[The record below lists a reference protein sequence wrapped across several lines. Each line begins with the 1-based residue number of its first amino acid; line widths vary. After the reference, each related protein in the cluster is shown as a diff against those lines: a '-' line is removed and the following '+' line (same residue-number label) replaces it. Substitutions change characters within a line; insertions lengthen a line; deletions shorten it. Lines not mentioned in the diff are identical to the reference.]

1 MTKKTQRAKARAE
14 KKPRIGEEH
23 IRPDGSV
30 IRYVREE
37 DDDQKPV
44 DHYRTVDTL
53 ALMLRNGSIT
63 GAMHDAGQQFSQDF
77 ARAFA
82 SGVASSRLDGLPAGT
97 TPGQMM
103 VEKNAGAAR
112 AVRDALEAVGGN
124 SSPAGS
130 ALWYVA
136 GLQMSIRDWS
146 LRDGWN
152 GKRVEKNEAKGILVA
167 ALGVLARYY
176 GYERAPKAQSPREA
190 SHVRLVR
197 MLSGRY
203 YRGNQMRRRPWP
215 P

>member
-14 KKPRIGEEH
+14 RKPPIGHELT
-23 IRPDGSV
+23 RPDGSV

-136 GLQMSIRDWS
+136 GLGMSVRDWS
-146 LRDGWN
+146 IRLGWS
-152 GKRVEKNEAKGILVA
+152 GKAMSKEEGKGILLA
-167 ALGVLARYY
+167 ALGMLARYY
-176 GYERAPKAQSPREA
+176 GYERQARP
-190 SHVRLVR
+190 
-197 MLSGRY
+197 
-203 YRGNQMRRRPWP
+203 RRPP
-215 P
+215 PVQEFARSG

>member
-1 MTKKTQRAKARAE
+1 MTKKTQRAKVRAE
-14 KKPRIGEEH
+14 RKPRLGQEH

-136 GLQMSIRDWS
+136 GLQLSLREWA

-152 GKRVEKNEAKGILVA
+152 GKRIDRDEAKGILVA

-176 GYERAPKAQSPREA
+176 GYERG
-190 SHVRLVR
+190 HV
-197 MLSGRY
+197 S
-203 YRGNQMRRRPWP
+203 RGNSSRAPLTA
-215 P
+215 

>member
-14 KKPRIGEEH
+14 RKPRIGQEH

-37 DDDQKPV
+37 DDDQKPAE
-44 DHYRTVDTL
+44 HYRTVDTL

-82 SGVASSRLDGLPAGT
+82 SGVASSRLDGLPYGT
-97 TPGQMM
+97 APGEMLI
-103 VEKNAGAAR
+103 ERNASAAR
-112 AVRDALEAVGGN
+112 AVRDALEAVGG
-124 SSPAGS
+124 SGSPAGS

-136 GLQMSIRDWS
+136 GLQLSLREWA

-152 GKRVEKNEAKGILVA
+152 GKRIDRDEAKGILVA

-176 GYERAPKAQSPREA
+176 GYER
-190 SHVRLVR
+190 
-197 MLSGRY
+197 SGPP
-203 YRGNQMRRRPWP
+203 QHRRRPESTSP
-215 P
+215 SV

>member
-1 MTKKTQRAKARAE
+1 MTKKTQRARAKAE
-14 KKPRIGEEH
+14 KKPHIGHEL

-37 DDDQKPV
+37 DDDRKPV

-130 ALWYVA
+130 ALWFVA

-176 GYERAPKAQSPREA
+176 GYERSGPRTHRTAHWSVISP
-190 SHVRLVR
+190 
-197 MLSGRY
+197 
-203 YRGNQMRRRPWP
+203 
-215 P
+215 

>member
-1 MTKKTQRAKARAE
+1 MTKKTQRARAKAE
-14 KKPRIGEEH
+14 KKPHIGHEL

-37 DDDQKPV
+37 DDDRKPV

-176 GYERAPKAQSPREA
+176 GYERSGSRPHGRGALTTRLSP
-190 SHVRLVR
+190 
-197 MLSGRY
+197 
-203 YRGNQMRRRPWP
+203 
-215 P
+215 

>member
-1 MTKKTQRAKARAE
+1 MTKKTQRARAKAE
-14 KKPRIGEEH
+14 KKPYIGEEH

-37 DDDQKPV
+37 DDDRKPV

-176 GYERAPKAQSPREA
+176 GYERSGSRPHGRGALTTRLSP
-190 SHVRLVR
+190 
-197 MLSGRY
+197 
-203 YRGNQMRRRPWP
+203 
-215 P
+215 

>member
-1 MTKKTQRAKARAE
+1 MTKKTQRARAKAE
-14 KKPRIGEEH
+14 KKPHIGEEH

-37 DDDQKPV
+37 DDDRKPV

-63 GAMHDAGQQFSQDF
+63 RAMHHAGQQVSQDF

-136 GLQMSIRDWS
+136 GLGMSVRDWS
-146 LRDGWN
+146 IRLGWS
-152 GKRVEKNEAKGILVA
+152 GKAMSKEEGKGILIA
-167 ALGVLARYY
+167 ALGMLARSY
-176 GYERAPKAQSPREA
+176 GYERDR
-190 SHVRLVR
+190 H
-197 MLSGRY
+197 GRV
-203 YRGNQMRRRPWP
+203 RRRCPEFESQSSVSG
-215 P
+215 

>member
-14 KKPRIGEEH
+14 RKPPIGHEL

-37 DDDQKPV
+37 DDDRKPV

-112 AVRDALEAVGGN
+112 AVRDALDAVGGN

-136 GLQMSIRDWS
+136 GLQLSLREWA

-152 GKRVEKNEAKGILVA
+152 GKRIDRDEAKGILVA

-176 GYERAPKAQSPREA
+176 GYERG
-190 SHVRLVR
+190 HV
-197 MLSGRY
+197 S
-203 YRGNQMRRRPWP
+203 RGNSSRAPLTA
-215 P
+215 

>member
-14 KKPRIGEEH
+14 RKPRLGEEL

-136 GLQMSIRDWS
+136 GLGMSVRDWS
-146 LRDGWN
+146 IRLGWS
-152 GKRVEKNEAKGILVA
+152 GKAMSKEEGKGILIA
-167 ALGVLARYY
+167 ALGMLARYY
-176 GYERAPKAQSPREA
+176 GYERD
-190 SHVRLVR
+190 SH
-197 MLSGRY
+197 GRV
-203 YRGNQMRRRPWP
+203 RRRGLEFESQSSVPG
-215 P
+215 

>member
-1 MTKKTQRAKARAE
+1 MTKKTQRARARAE

-37 DDDQKPV
+37 DDDRKPV

-77 ARAFA
+77 ARAFG
-82 SGVASSRLDGLPAGT
+82 SGVASPKLDGLPGGT
-97 TPGQMM
+97 APGQMM

-112 AVRDALEAVGGN
+112 AVRDALDAVGGN

-136 GLQMSIRDWS
+136 GLGMSVRDWS
-146 LRDGWN
+146 IRLGWS
-152 GKRVEKNEAKGILVA
+152 GKAMSKEEGKGILIA
-167 ALGVLARYY
+167 ALGMLARYY
-176 GYERAPKAQSPREA
+176 GYERD
-190 SHVRLVR
+190 SH
-197 MLSGRY
+197 GRV
-203 YRGNQMRRRPWP
+203 RRRGLEFESQSSVPG
-215 P
+215 

>member
-14 KKPRIGEEH
+14 RKPPIGHEL

-37 DDDQKPV
+37 DDDQKPAE
-44 DHYRTVDTL
+44 HYRTVDTL

-77 ARAFA
+77 ARAFG
-82 SGVASSRLDGLPAGT
+82 SGVASPKLDGLPGGT
-97 TPGQMM
+97 APGQMM

-112 AVRDALEAVGGN
+112 AVREALDAVGG
-124 SSPAGS
+124 SGSPAGS

-136 GLQMSIRDWS
+136 GLQMSIRDWAQ
-146 LRDGWN
+146 REGWN
-152 GKRVEKNEAKGILVA
+152 GRRQDRDEAKGYLVA

-176 GYERAPKAQSPREA
+176 GYERRPKAQSPREA
-190 SHVRLVR
+190 SHA
-197 MLSGRY
+197 
-203 YRGNQMRRRPWP
+203 
-215 P
+215 

>member
-1 MTKKTQRAKARAE
+1 MTKKTQRARARAE

-77 ARAFA
+77 ARAFG
-82 SGVASSRLDGLPAGT
+82 SGVASPKLDGLPGGT
-97 TPGQMM
+97 APGQMM

-136 GLQMSIRDWS
+136 GLGMSVRDWS
-146 LRDGWN
+146 IRLGWS
-152 GKRVEKNEAKGILVA
+152 GKAMSKEEGKGILIA
-167 ALGVLARYY
+167 ALGMLARYY
-176 GYERAPKAQSPREA
+176 GYERD
-190 SHVRLVR
+190 SH
-197 MLSGRY
+197 GRV
-203 YRGNQMRRRPWP
+203 RRRGLEFESQSSIPG
-215 P
+215 

>member
-1 MTKKTQRAKARAE
+1 MTKKTQRARARAE

-37 DDDQKPV
+37 DDDRKPV

-77 ARAFA
+77 ARAFG
-82 SGVASSRLDGLPAGT
+82 SGVASPKLDGLPGGT
-97 TPGQMM
+97 APGQMM

-112 AVRDALEAVGGN
+112 AVRDALDAVGGN

-176 GYERAPKAQSPREA
+176 GYERSGPRRHRTAHRSVISP
-190 SHVRLVR
+190 
-197 MLSGRY
+197 
-203 YRGNQMRRRPWP
+203 
-215 P
+215 

>member
-77 ARAFA
+77 ARACHRPAHWSHLMIGTMEPPRDRHIEA
-82 SGVASSRLDGLPAGT
+82 S
-97 TPGQMM
+97 
-103 VEKNAGAAR
+103 
-112 AVRDALEAVGGN
+112 
-124 SSPAGS
+124 AGS
-130 ALWYVA
+130 A
-136 GLQMSIRDWS
+136 
-146 LRDGWN
+146 
-152 GKRVEKNEAKGILVA
+152 
-167 ALGVLARYY
+167 
-176 GYERAPKAQSPREA
+176 
-190 SHVRLVR
+190 
-197 MLSGRY
+197 
-203 YRGNQMRRRPWP
+203 
-215 P
+215 

>member
-1 MTKKTQRAKARAE
+1 MTEKTQRTLARAE
-14 KKPRIGEEH
+14 KRPRIGEEH

-112 AVRDALEAVGGN
+112 AVRDALEAVGG
-124 SSPAGS
+124 SGSPAGS
-130 ALWYVA
+130 VLWFVA
-136 GLQMSIRDWS
+136 GLGVSARAWA
-146 LRDGWN
+146 LRRGWN
-152 GKRVEKNEAKGILVA
+152 GRPISQHQANGILIA
-167 ALGVLARYY
+167 GLGMLVRYY
-176 GYERAPKAQSPREA
+176 GYGG
-190 SHVRLVR
+190 
-197 MLSGRY
+197 SGKKTSNQVVNDVGV
-203 YRGNQMRRRPWP
+203 GN
-215 P
+215 

>member
-1 MTKKTQRAKARAE
+1 MTKKTQRAKARSE
-14 KKPRIGEEH
+14 RKPRLGEEH

-30 IRYVREE
+30 IRFVREE
-37 DDDQKPV
+37 DDDHKPV

-82 SGVASSRLDGLPAGT
+82 SGVASPKLDGLPGGT
-97 TPGQMM
+97 APGQMM

-112 AVRDALEAVGGN
+112 AVRAALDAVGGIG
-124 SSPAGS
+124 SPAGS

-136 GLQMSIRDWS
+136 GLGVSVRDWS
-146 LRDGWN
+146 IRLGWS
-152 GKRVEKNEAKGILVA
+152 GRAMSKEEGKGILIA

-176 GYERAPKAQSPREA
+176 GYERDGHGRE
-190 SHVRLVR
+190 
-197 MLSGRY
+197 
-203 YRGNQMRRRPWP
+203 RRRDVNLAPRP
-215 P
+215 SVPG